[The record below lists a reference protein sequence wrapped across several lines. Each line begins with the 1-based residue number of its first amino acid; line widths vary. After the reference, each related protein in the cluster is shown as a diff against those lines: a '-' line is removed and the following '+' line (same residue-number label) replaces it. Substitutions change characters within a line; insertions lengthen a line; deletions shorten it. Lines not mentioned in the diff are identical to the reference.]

1 MGSLSGRV
9 FVHMTAR
16 EETFKKSERLC
27 SRKII
32 TGLIDNGNIFYMPFY
47 KVIWTKYDIESPFP
61 AQVAFGVPKRGFRHA
76 VARNLLK
83 RRMREAY
90 RRNKHML
97 YDFLSGEN
105 VRIAFIVIFR
115 ADYVPDYRSIE
126 ESMQELINKFKTE
139 TVKMNI

>member
-1 MGSLSGRV
+1 
-9 FVHMTAR
+9 MTAR

-32 TGLIDNGNIFYMPFY
+32 TGLIDNGNIFYLPFY
-47 KVIWTKYDIESPFP
+47 KVIWSKYDIESTVP
-61 AQVAFGVPKRGFRHA
+61 AQIAFSVPKRGFRHA

-90 RRNKHML
+90 RRNKHVL

-105 VRIAFIVIFR
+105 IRIAFIVIFR
-115 ADYVPDYRSIE
+115 ADSVPDYRSIE
-126 ESMQELINKFKTE
+126 KSMQELLNKFKTE
-139 TVKMNI
+139 TVKMNK